1 MDLEQA
7 RDQMISQQLRTWDVF
22 DERVLAVMREIPR
35 ERFLADAYRG
45 LAFADASI
53 PIGHGE
59 VMLPPKIQGRILQG
73 VAPGPQDSV
82 LEIGTG
88 TGFLTACLAQL
99 GRDVHSLEIHE
110 DLAGAAA
117 QRLGSIAGIEPELAC
132 ADGLALPLDRKYDVI
147 VVTGALPVYDD
158 RFEQALAPGG
168 RLFVVVGSPPVR
180 EAWLV
185 TADAESGH
193 RRDVLFETD
202 IPELC
207 HARQPERFA
216 F

>member
-1 MDLEQA
+1 MV
-7 RDQMISQQLRTWDVF
+7 SQQLRTWEIL
-22 DERVLAVMREIPR
+22 DERVLAVMGEIPR
-35 ERFLADAYRG
+35 ERFLPEAYQG
-45 LAFADASI
+45 LAFADAAI

-59 VMLPPKIQGRILQG
+59 VMLAPKIQGRLMQA
-73 VAPGPQDSV
+73 VAASPDDRV

-88 TGFLTACLAQL
+88 TGFLTACLSRL
-99 GRDVHSLEIHE
+99 GGQVTTFEIRE
-110 DLAGAAA
+110 DFAEAAA
-117 QRLGSIAGIEPELAC
+117 RRLEDITGRTPDLRCENALT
-132 ADGLALPLDRKYDVI
+132 ADLGGPYDAI

-158 RFEQALAPGG
+158 CFEAALAPGG
-168 RLFVVVGSPPVR
+168 RLFVVVGPPPVR

-185 TADAESGH
+185 TSDGAGGA